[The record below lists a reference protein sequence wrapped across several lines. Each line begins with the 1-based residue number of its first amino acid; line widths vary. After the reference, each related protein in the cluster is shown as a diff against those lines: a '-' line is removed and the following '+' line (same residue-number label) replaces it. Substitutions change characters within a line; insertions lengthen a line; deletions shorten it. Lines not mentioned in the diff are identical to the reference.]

1 MAMMTPVKC
10 NSMFV
15 VFDDAKVHKKL
26 EIPEESPFLIYCCP
40 IKNGIDKYSFGTA
53 FKQANLTLIS
63 KSNPSYVGKS
73 SNCRVF

>member
-1 MAMMTPVKC
+1 M
-10 NSMFV
+10 
-15 VFDDAKVHKKL
+15 
-26 EIPEESPFLIYCCP
+26 
-40 IKNGIDKYSFGTA
+40 YSFGTA